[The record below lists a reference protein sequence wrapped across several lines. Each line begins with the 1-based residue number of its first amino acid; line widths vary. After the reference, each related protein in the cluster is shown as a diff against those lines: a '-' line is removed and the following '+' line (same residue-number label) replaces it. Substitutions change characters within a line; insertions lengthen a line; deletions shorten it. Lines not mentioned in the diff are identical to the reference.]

1 MDSSTVSHSQET
13 KTADVRFVLL
23 TEDVKKH
30 SRLCIFVPPIRYKTC
45 YFTFTFQHLTDV
57 FITVERQQKEEY
69 KLNSKAVQFTPTIF
83 SKSFLTQLQKTKL
96 KSVNTVI
103 RQKCIGIQ
111 TCLLCQHE
119 MKDAVKD
126 VVEELV
132 INVENQFLDDAFD
145 RQSVYSNTSKSE
157 YESEYD
163 TECEPDSSFQLD
175 QSACLSDDQFS
186 E

>member
-1 MDSSTVSHSQET
+1 
-13 KTADVRFVLL
+13 
-23 TEDVKKH
+23 
-30 SRLCIFVPPIRYKTC
+30 
-45 YFTFTFQHLTDV
+45 
-57 FITVERQQKEEY
+57 
-69 KLNSKAVQFTPTIF
+69 
-83 SKSFLTQLQKTKL
+83 
-96 KSVNTVI
+96 
-103 RQKCIGIQ
+103 
-111 TCLLCQHE
+111 